1 VKGIILAGGHG
12 TRLYPVTSVI
22 CKQLLP
28 VYDKPMVYYPLST
41 LMLAGIREILIISTP
56 QDLPRFRDL
65 FGSGEQLGLRLSY
78 AEQAEPRGL
87 AEAFIIG
94 RQFIGDDQVCLILGD
109 NIFFGHDLPR
119 MLQEAVQQKEGAT
132 IFAYYVVDP
141 QRYGVI
147 EFDKSHR
154 VVSIEE
160 KPQRPKSSYAAV
172 GLYFYDRDVCEIA
185 AALKPS
191 PRGEIEITDLNRR
204 YLERGRLS
212 VKLMGRGV
220 AWLDTGTHASLV
232 DATLFVKTIEDRQGL
247 KIACVEEIAYSM
259 GYIDAAQLERLTQP
273 PTKSGSGQYLLDVL
287 KRAA

>member
-65 FGSGEQLGLRLSY
+65 FGPGEQLGLRLSY
-78 AEQAEPRGL
+78 AEQAEPRSL

-94 RQFIGDDQVCLILGD
+94 RRFIGDDQVCLILGD

-119 MLQEAVQQKEGAT
+119 MLQEAVQQREGAT

-141 QRYGVI
+141 QRHGVI
-147 EFDKSHR
+147 EFDKHHR
-154 VVSIEE
+154 V
-160 KPQRPKSSYAAV
+160 KSTTPSW
-172 GLYFYDRDVCEIA
+172 DRGMRHLTTRSPPHQSKESHDV
-185 AALKPS
+185 
-191 PRGEIEITDLNRR
+191 R
-204 YLERGRLS
+204 
-212 VKLMGRGV
+212 
-220 AWLDTGTHASLV
+220 
-232 DATLFVKTIEDRQGL
+232 
-247 KIACVEEIAYSM
+247 
-259 GYIDAAQLERLTQP
+259 
-273 PTKSGSGQYLLDVL
+273 
-287 KRAA
+287 